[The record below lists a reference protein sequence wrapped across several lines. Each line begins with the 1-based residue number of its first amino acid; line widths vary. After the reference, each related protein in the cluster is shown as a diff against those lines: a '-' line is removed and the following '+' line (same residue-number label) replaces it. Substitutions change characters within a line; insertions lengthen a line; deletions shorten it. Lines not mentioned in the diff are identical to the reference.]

1 MLDVKI
7 LTAYP
12 NMFPGTLNHSL
23 IGSALKEKKWTL
35 EVINLHN
42 FGYDNTKSIDDEP
55 FGGGPGMIIRADVVE
70 KALLSI
76 EYTNNIKRKL
86 IYLTPSGKPLKQ
98 ANLLEFSRFDQLI
111 ILCGRFEGVDQ
122 RAINVLDFL
131 EISIGD
137 YILMGGETAAQVLVE
152 GCIRLLPG
160 VLGQPKSLLEES
172 FSNDLLEYP
181 HYTRPKVWKDTNNNN
196 HEIPEV
202 LISGHHEKIKEWR
215 LKKSIDR
222 TKLTRPDLLI
232 KDKKAQGKE

>member
-76 EYTNNIKRKL
+76 EYPNNIKRKL
-86 IYLTPSGKPLKQ
+86 IYLTPSGKPLNQ

-122 RAINVLDFL
+122 RAINVLDFS

-181 HYTRPKVWKDTNNNN
+181 HYTRPKVWKDTNNNI
-196 HEIPEV
+196 HEIPEI

-215 LKKSIDR
+215 LKKSIER
-222 TKLTRPDLLI
+222 TKITRPDLLI
-232 KDKKAQGKE
+232 KDKKA